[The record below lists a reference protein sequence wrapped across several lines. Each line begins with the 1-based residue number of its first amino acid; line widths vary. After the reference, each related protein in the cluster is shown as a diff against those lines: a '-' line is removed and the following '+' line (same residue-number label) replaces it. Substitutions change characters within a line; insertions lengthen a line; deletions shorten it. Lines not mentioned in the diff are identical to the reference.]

1 MVVVVALLCPP
12 GGSRAPVKGFGQ
24 ATLRLREADNSWTD
38 KGQLLLY
45 ACVVMHA
52 LSFRML
58 IVECRLSSTT
68 CRHKQLSS
76 MIEQRSNDGRET
88 QRLT

>member
-45 ACVVMHA
+45 ACAVMHGIA
-52 LSFRML
+52 CTEPQDADCGMWNVS
-58 IVECRLSSTT
+58 
-68 CRHKQLSS
+68 
-76 MIEQRSNDGRET
+76 
-88 QRLT
+88 